1 MPALAYL
8 SFSALI
14 VSKVYTIDVLGLS
27 CIWEDLLNE
36 RVVEGVASYPHD
48 FTNHQGKER
57 QVSKGRRDHNR
68 ITNRVCQQGSS
79 SIFQTLR

>member
-1 MPALAYL
+1 MKGLQ
-8 SFSALI
+8 
-14 VSKVYTIDVLGLS
+14 KVF
-27 CIWEDLLNE
+27 
-36 RVVEGVASYPHD
+36 ASYPYD
-48 FTNHQGKER
+48 FTNHQGKEG